1 MLKRSGG
8 GLGLNNLKRHYAHST
23 GQLNANNLETE
34 TDWPTQSAWNAA
46 Q

>member
-23 GQLNANNLETE
+23 GHLTANNLEIE
-34 TDWPTQSAWNAA
+34 RE
-46 Q
+46 